1 MHTVLLIIVLVNII
15 FIITR
20 YTLEP
25 SLNESG
31 KIALFVGH
39 LLFNIFVLIYIFIS
53 FLNNMQTQTQNQF
66 QSQIY
71 DSAMQQP
78 TLETPLPQQQGL
90 PLEQVANLIGQLA
103 DNKNKKGTDLI
114 GLITN
119 LAKNNPEL
127 VSQVVSAM
135 SSA

>member
-15 FIITR
+15 FIVSR

-31 KIALFVGH
+31 KIAFFVGH
-39 LLFNIFVLIYIFIS
+39 LVFNIFVLIYIFIS
-53 FLNNMQTQTQNQF
+53 FLNDI
-66 QSQIY
+66 QSQQLQPQQVYNSPI
-71 DSAMQQP
+71 QQP
-78 TLETPLPQQQGL
+78 TIETPQQGL

-103 DNKNKKGTDLI
+103 DNKSKKGSDLI

-119 LAKNNPEL
+119 IAQNNPEL
-127 VSQVVSAM
+127 VSQVVSAI
-135 SSA
+135 SSV